1 MKRLAAG
8 LALACLLLL
17 CLAQAASAHGSGV
30 VMAWGKNVDGQLGDG
45 TTDNSSQPLQTGG
58 LVEARAV
65 AGGASHTVAL
75 KVGGTVWAWGD
86 NTYGQLG
93 DGTTDGSLSPVQVV
107 DAAGTGLTG
116 ITAIACGAN
125 HTAALKTDGSVCE
138 WGDNTY
144 GQLGNGS
151 SDQSAHPVPGQ
162 VTGAGGTGLRG
173 VIAIACGQDFTVALS
188 SGGTVIAWGKNDHG
202 QLGNNTTVDS
212 SVPVP
217 VGGLSG
223 IVAIAAGGA
232 HAMALKSDGTVW
244 AWGANDR
251 GQLGDNTTAES
262 SFPVQV
268 SITGGAVAVACG
280 EAHSVALMSD
290 GTVRAWGD
298 NTFGQ
303 LGDGTADASLAPV
316 QVAGSA
322 GTVLTG
328 ITAIACGANHTV
340 ALGSDGTVLAWG
352 ENGEGQLGDGTAVDR
367 YAPVQVGGVK
377 DVLAV
382 ACGYGHTI
390 AIAPPSNPDIVEAWG
405 NNTYNQL
412 GDGTGADSGVPVK
425 IIGMSGIKAVA
436 DGSSHALALRPDGTV
451 WGWGYNYFGQLGDG
465 RSAIKFSLPVQ
476 AISLAGIKDIAA
488 GQHQTLALGSDGTVR
503 AWGYNYYGQVGV
515 GNTTNSSLPLPV
527 GLSGAKA
534 VAGGQTYSAA
544 LKSDGTVWTWGYNNC
559 GQLGDGTSAQRK
571 TPVQVRG
578 LIGIKAIACG
588 YAQTFGL
595 KSDGSVWAW
604 GYNGYGGLGDG
615 SLFQRYSP
623 VQVSGLQGVV
633 AIASGFNHAAALR
646 SDGTVWTWGSNSS
659 GQLGDGTWAI
669 QRNTPVQ
676 VKGLDGV
683 IAIAAGAYHVVALKS
698 DGTVWAWGDNT
709 SGQVGSGTKNNS
721 SNVPVQVAG
730 LTDVTGV
737 AAGVNFT
744 SASMAVPDMAAPS
757 SEITAPSDG
766 AILSGTACDITGA
779 ASDGSG
785 SGVQKVEVSINGG
798 DWVKASGT
806 AGWRYRWVSSS
817 DGMYAIK
824 CRVTDNAGNVETAGT
839 GIKVIVDNTAPSSAI
854 TSYPA
859 NNSAARSIWNISGTA
874 SDGTGSGVRKV
885 EVSTDGGATWHMA
898 AGMSAWSY
906 SCPPPAF
913 GSYSIK
919 SRATDNAG
927 NIEPPVAGV
936 SVSLGGLD
944 LAFRQDGR
952 TVILSA
958 AGFNGGKPLSGRIMT
973 FYMSQYNA
981 TNKTWE
987 AWSVLGA
994 AVSGADGTASMP
1006 FVMLKNGTY
1015 RFRVECP
1022 VGAAMLSGNP
1032 TDNCA
1037 IHPVNGLSPASGSV
1051 QASKTPAVSWAA
1063 FTDDT
1068 GNAIATGYRL
1078 QTAADPN
1085 FITDVTNTDLGNV
1098 TTTTLPA
1105 QAIGATIW
1113 WRTVAFL
1120 PYGSSVASAAVSI
1133 THIEKTSL
1141 SGLNVNTWGGS
1152 IIIPYVVLSG
1162 SDSGAISGKKVFF
1175 YYEENAGIDWKFA
1188 GQARTDSS
1196 GTARMAPL
1204 ALSPGTYD
1212 LKVIFNGCPGFTP
1225 CGSEVVTLTLQ

>member
-1 MKRLAAG
+1 MKRFAAG
-8 LALACLLLL
+8 LVLACLLLL
-17 CLAQAASAHGSGV
+17 CLAQAASAYGSGV
-30 VMAWGKNVDGQLGDG
+30 VMAWGKNINGQLGDG
-45 TTDNSSQPLQTGG
+45 TTDNSSQPLQTSG

-65 AGGASHTVAL
+65 AGGASHTAAL
-75 KVGGTVWAWGD
+75 KVGGTVWAWGG

-93 DGTTDGSLSPVQVV
+93 DGTTDGSLAPVQVA
-107 DAAGTGLTG
+107 DAAGAGLTG

-125 HTAALKTDGSVCE
+125 HTAALKTDGSVLE
-138 WGDNTY
+138 WGANNA

-162 VTGAGGTGLRG
+162 VTAAGGTNLTGI
-173 VIAIACGQDFTVALS
+173 IAIACGQDFTVALS
-188 SGGTVIAWGKNDHG
+188 SGGTVLAWGKNDHG
-202 QLGNNTTVDS
+202 QLGNNAKVDS
-212 SVPVP
+212 NIPVP

-232 HAMALKSDGTVW
+232 HAMALRSDGTVW

-251 GQLGDNTTAES
+251 GQLGDNSTAES
-262 SFPVQV
+262 GVPVQV
-268 SITGGAVAVACG
+268 GIPGGAVAIACG
-280 EAHSVALMSD
+280 EAHSAALMSD

-303 LGDGTADASLAPV
+303 LGDGTADASLTPV
-316 QVAGSA
+316 QVVEAA
-322 GTVLTG
+322 GTVLAG

-340 ALGSDGTVLAWG
+340 AQGSDGTVLAWG
-352 ENGEGQLGDGTAVDR
+352 ANGEGQLGDGTAVDR
-367 YAPVQVGGVK
+367 YAPVQVGGLT
-377 DVLAV
+377 DVSAV
-382 ACGYGHTI
+382 ACGYGHTL
-390 AIAPPSNPDIVEAWG
+390 AIAPPPDPDIVEAWG

-559 GQLGDGTSAQRK
+559 GQLGDTTTGQRK

-578 LIGIKAIACG
+578 LTGIKAIACG

-595 KSDGSVWAW
+595 RSDGSVWAW
-604 GYNGYGGLGDG
+604 GYNNCGQLGDG
-615 SLFQRYSP
+615 TQFQRYAP
-623 VQVSGLQGVV
+623 VQVSGLQGAV
-633 AIASGFNHAAALR
+633 AIASGYYHAAALK
-646 SDGTVWTWGSNSS
+646 SDGTVWTWGSNSC

-709 SGQVGSGTKNNS
+709 SGQIGSGTKNNS

-744 SASMAVPDMAAPS
+744 SASVAVPDTAAPS
-757 SEITAPSDG
+757 SGLTAPSDG
-766 AILSGTACDITGA
+766 ATFSGTACDITGT

-798 DWVKASGT
+798 AWLKASGT
-806 AGWRYRWVSSS
+806 AGWRYRWTFPA
-817 DGMYAIK
+817 DGTYAIK
-824 CRVTDNAGNVETAGT
+824 CRATDNAGNVETAGT
-839 GIKVIVDNTAPSSAI
+839 GIKVIVDKTAPSSVV
-854 TSYPA
+854 TSYPPDS
-859 NNSAARSIWNISGTA
+859 SAAQSVWNISGIA
-874 SDGTGSGVRKV
+874 SDGTGSGVNKV

-898 AGMSAWSY
+898 VGTAAWSY
-906 SCPPPAF
+906 SCPPPGF
-913 GSYSIK
+913 GSYSIR

-927 NIEPPVAGV
+927 NIESPGAGV
-936 SVSLGGLD
+936 NVSLSGLD

-952 TVILSA
+952 SVILSE
-958 AGFNGGKPLSGRIMT
+958 AGFSGGKPLAGRIMT
-973 FYMSQYNA
+973 FYVSRYDI
-981 TNKTWE
+981 TNKTWD
-987 AWSVLGA
+987 AWYALGSA
-994 AVSGADGTASMP
+994 NSGADGTVSMSL
-1006 FVMLKNGTY
+1006 VVLNNGTY
-1015 RFRVECP
+1015 RFKVECS
-1022 VGAAMLSGNP
+1022 VGSSVLGSNP

-1037 IHPVNGLSPASGSV
+1037 IHPVNGLSPASGSAE
-1051 QASKTPAVSWAA
+1051 ASKTPAVSWAA
-1063 FTDDT
+1063 FTDDL
-1068 GNAIATGYRL
+1068 GNAVATGYRL
-1078 QTAADPN
+1078 QTGTDPN
-1085 FITDVTNTDLGNV
+1085 FLTDVTNTDLGNV

-1105 QAIGATIW
+1105 QEIGATVW
-1113 WRTVAFL
+1113 WRIVAFL
-1120 PYGSSVASAAVSI
+1120 PHGSSVASAAVSI
-1133 THIEKTSL
+1133 THTETTSL

-1152 IIIPYVVLSG
+1152 IITPSVVLSG
-1162 SDSGAISGKKVFF
+1162 SDSGAISGRKVFF

-1196 GTARMAPL
+1196 GMARMAPL

-1212 LKVIFNGCPGFTP
+1212 VKVIYGGGPGLTP
-1225 CGSEVVTLTLQ
+1225 SGSGVVTFTLP